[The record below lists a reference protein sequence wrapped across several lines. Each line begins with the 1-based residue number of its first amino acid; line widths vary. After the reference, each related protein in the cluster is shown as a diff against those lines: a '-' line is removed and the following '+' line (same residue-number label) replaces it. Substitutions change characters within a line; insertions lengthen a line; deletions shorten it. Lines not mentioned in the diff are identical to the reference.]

1 MIITVCKHL
10 TKVSHSFK
18 SGKLKD
24 ELELHQVELTKQF
37 KKPFEP
43 KFIEHIIVE
52 QTEEDLI

>member
-10 TKVSHSFK
+10 AEVQHSFK

-24 ELELHQVELTKQF
+24 ELELHHAELTKQF
-37 KKPFEP
+37 RKPFEP
-43 KFIEHIIVE
+43 KFISHIVVE